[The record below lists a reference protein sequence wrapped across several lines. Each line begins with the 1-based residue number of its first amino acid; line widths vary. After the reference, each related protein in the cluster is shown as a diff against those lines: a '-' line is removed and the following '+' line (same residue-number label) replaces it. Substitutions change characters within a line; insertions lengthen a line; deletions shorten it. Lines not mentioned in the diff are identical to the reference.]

1 MGILKGSDKTARGAN
16 PGEIADYAVS
26 TLKGLDSGCSTLTGL
41 YVRGTDDSQGFNL
54 GCSV

>member
-41 YVRGTDDSQGFNL
+41 YVRGTDDSQGFTL